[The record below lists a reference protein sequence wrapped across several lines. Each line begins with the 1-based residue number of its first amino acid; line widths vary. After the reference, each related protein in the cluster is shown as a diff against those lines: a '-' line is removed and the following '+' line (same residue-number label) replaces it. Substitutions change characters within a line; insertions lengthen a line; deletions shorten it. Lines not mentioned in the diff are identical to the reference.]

1 MTETYPLLGDL
12 DSCAFLQWCWP
23 VTQVRFEVGGQK
35 MFGLPQWAVGVGA
48 ILVLVTVL
56 QISYVRLVPP
66 EYRRRRWKGEPLQAS
81 DDVLSRLAELEEVKQ
96 RLGEL
101 EERVDFAERLLAK
114 QREAGRLGPS

>member
-1 MTETYPLLGDL
+1 
-12 DSCAFLQWCWP
+12 
-23 VTQVRFEVGGQK
+23 

-81 DDVLSRLAELEEVKQ
+81 DDVQSRLAELEEVKQ

-101 EERVDFAERLLAK
+101 EERVDFAERLLAQ

>member
-1 MTETYPLLGDL
+1 
-12 DSCAFLQWCWP
+12 
-23 VTQVRFEVGGQK
+23 
-35 MFGLPQWAVGVGA
+35 MFGLPEWAVGVGA
-48 ILVLVTVL
+48 VLVLVTVL
-56 QISYVRLVPP
+56 QVVYVRLVPP

-81 DDVLSRLAELEEVKQ
+81 DEMQSRLAELEEVKQ

>member
-1 MTETYPLLGDL
+1 
-12 DSCAFLQWCWP
+12 
-23 VTQVRFEVGGQK
+23 
-35 MFGLPQWAVGVGA
+35 MFGLPEWAVGVGG

-56 QISYVRLVPP
+56 QVVYARLVPP

-81 DDVLSRLAELEEVKQ
+81 DDMQSRLAELEDVKQ
-96 RLGEL
+96 RLAEL